1 MKINQIKSGV
11 LLSYIQMGLGMAISI
26 LYTPI
31 MLRLLGQSEYG
42 LYNISSSVISY
53 LSLFNFG
60 FGSSYVRYYIRLKK
74 DNENKKIKSLNGLYL
89 LVFSVLG
96 IVAFVAGIIL
106 ALNCRIIFDKGLTE
120 SELSLIKILMIIMAF
135 NMAESFPA
143 SVFVSYITANEKFV
157 FQKLVNMIKTV
168 FNPMITLVVLLLGYK
183 SVGMTLV
190 VTFFSLV
197 TDGINIIYCI
207 KKLEMKISFRDLE
220 FKVFREIA
228 LFSGFIALNMIVDE
242 INWNLDKFLLG
253 RFRGSVATSVYAV
266 GSNLNSYYRS
276 ISTSITSVFTPRV
289 HGVVCENES
298 KAPITELFVRVGR
311 IQFIILSLIWSGFL
325 FFGHR
330 FIAIWAGK
338 GYEDA
343 YYITLVLLIPT
354 TIPYIQGLG
363 IEIQRAMNMHRF
375 RSLAYSLMAILNV
388 TLSIPLCILWGGFGC
403 ALGTSITLILANGFL
418 MNWYY
423 YKKMG
428 LGIPYFWKQ
437 IFLECKGLIIPL
449 IYGSIIRNY
458 SNDCQLIIYVALIIT
473 YIMVYAESMYT
484 FGMNDYERNLVN
496 PLLRRLHIP
505 MKGK

>member
-1 MKINQIKSGV
+1 MKVNQIKSGV
-11 LLSYIQMGLGMAISI
+11 LLSYMQMGLGMVISI

-60 FGSSYVRYYIRLKK
+60 FGSSYVRYYIRYKK
-74 DNENKKIKSLNGLYL
+74 NNNNEKIKSLNGLYL
-89 LVFSVLG
+89 LVFSILG
-96 IVAFVAGIIL
+96 IL
-106 ALNCRIIFDKGLTE
+106 ALIAGVILSLNCRLIFDKGLTD
-120 SELSLIKILMIIMAF
+120 SELSLIKILMLIMAF
-135 NMAESFPA
+135 NMAVSFPA

-168 FNPMITLVVLLLGYK
+168 FNPIITLVVLLLGFR

-190 VTFFSLV
+190 VTFFSLI
-197 TDGINIIYCI
+197 TDVINMIYCFR
-207 KKLEMKISFRDLE
+207 KLNMKISFRKLE

-253 RFRGSVATSVYAV
+253 RFRGSVATSIYAV
-266 GSNLNSYYRS
+266 GSILNSYYRS

-289 HGVVCENES
+289 HGVVFENKS
-298 KAPITELFVRVGR
+298 KKPITELFVRVGR
-311 IQFIILSLIWSGFL
+311 IQFMILALICSGFV
-325 FFGHR
+325 FFGQR
-330 FIAIWAGK
+330 FVAIWAGT

-343 YYITLVLLIPT
+343 YYITLVLIIPT

-375 RSLAYSLMAILNV
+375 RSLVYLAMATLNV
-388 TLSIPLCILWGGFGC
+388 IVSIPFCIVWGGIGC
-403 ALGTSITLILANGFL
+403 ALGTSIMLILANGFL

-437 IFLECKGLIIPL
+437 IVLECKGLIIPVICGSIVQSYLLDCKLIVYVVLIIMYTL
-449 IYGSIIRNY
+449 IYAG
-458 SNDCQLIIYVALIIT
+458 
-473 YIMVYAESMYT
+473 SMYI

-496 PLLRRLHIP
+496 PLLKKLHVP
-505 MKGK
+505 LKGC